1 MELWMIPVG
10 LVLILVAVPV
20 ALLGAFGLVVLAF
33 KLITVVQK
41 AVEPPT
47 VDQSGEYTLDQGK
60 EVGRQQ

>member
-1 MELWMIPVG
+1 MELWMILVG
-10 LVLILVAVPV
+10 LALLLVAVPV
-20 ALLGAFGLVVLAF
+20 ALLGAFGLVVLAL

-41 AVEPPT
+41 AAEPPT